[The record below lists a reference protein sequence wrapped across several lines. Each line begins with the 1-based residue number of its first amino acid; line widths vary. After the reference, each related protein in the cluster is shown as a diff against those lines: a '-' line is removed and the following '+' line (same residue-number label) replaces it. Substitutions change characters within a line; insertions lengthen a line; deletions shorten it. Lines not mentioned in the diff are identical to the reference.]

1 MKTRLF
7 LVALAATASLAAC
20 GAEEDPSKPAAGQTQ
35 EAKNRKAMLDFAR
48 CMRDNGVDMPDPQ
61 FNGGRVTQR
70 MKGGP
75 QNPEKAEAAQKACE
89 KYRSQIKAP
98 EMSAEDKEE
107 FKKAALANAR
117 CMREQGIDN
126 FPDPMFD
133 EDGGAQIRIDKSL
146 NPEGAKFQA
155 AQKACEK
162 TMPDGPRTATA
173 GEDEK

>member
-1 MKTRLF
+1 MKIVSL
-7 LVALAATASLAAC
+7 LVALAATLFLVAC
-20 GAEEDPSKPAAGQTQ
+20 GAEEDPSKPASAQTQ
-35 EAKNRKAMLDFAR
+35 EAKNRKAMLDLAR
-48 CMRDNGVDMPDPQ
+48 CMRENGVDMPDPE

-70 MKGGP
+70 MKGG
-75 QNPEKAEAAQKACE
+75 NPDKMRAAEKACE

-98 EMSAEDKEE
+98 EMSASEKEE

-117 CMREQGIDN
+117 CMREHGID
-126 FPDPMFD
+126 FPDPVFD
-133 EDGGAQIRIDKSL
+133 PNGGARVRIDKRL

-162 TMPDGPRTATA
+162 TMPDGPSTSTA

>member
-1 MKTRLF
+1 MKIVSL
-7 LVALAATASLAAC
+7 LVALAATLFLVAC
-20 GAEEDPSKPAAGQTQ
+20 GAEEDPSKPASTQTQ
-35 EAKNRKAMLDFAR
+35 EAKNRKAMLDLAR
-48 CMRDNGVDMPDPQ
+48 CMRENGVDMPDPE

-70 MKGGP
+70 MKGG
-75 QNPEKAEAAQKACE
+75 NPDKMRAAEKACE

-98 EMSAEDKEE
+98 EMSASEKEE

-117 CMREQGIDN
+117 CMREHGID
-126 FPDPMFD
+126 FPDPVFD
-133 EDGGAQIRIDKSL
+133 KDGGARVKIDKRL

-162 TMPDGPRTATA
+162 TMPDGPSTSTA

>member
-1 MKTRLF
+1 MKIVSL
-7 LVALAATASLAAC
+7 LVALAATLFLVAC
-20 GAEEDPSKPAAGQTQ
+20 GAEEDPSKPASTQTQ
-35 EAKNRKAMLDFAR
+35 EAKNRKAMLDLAR
-48 CMRDNGVDMPDPQ
+48 CMRENGVDMPDPE

-70 MKGGP
+70 MKGG
-75 QNPEKAEAAQKACE
+75 NPDKMRAAEKACE

-98 EMSAEDKEE
+98 EMSASEKQE

-117 CMREQGIDN
+117 CMREHGID
-126 FPDPMFD
+126 FPDPVFD
-133 EDGGAQIRIDKSL
+133 PNGGARVKIDKRR

-162 TMPDGPRTATA
+162 TMPDGPSTSTA